1 LSATL
6 LVTWQNIIGVP
17 VLIGSDVNYLTLC
30 LRLIETLD
38 LHFDRFILIRH
49 SFDLDLHLTRG
60 FSESK
65 LRRLFLVVNFNGA
78 CFVHH

>member
-1 LSATL
+1 M
-6 LVTWQNIIGVP
+6 VIRQHVVRVP

-38 LHFDRFILIRH
+38 LHFDGFILIRH
-49 SFDLDLHLTRG
+49 SFDLDLHLPRG
-60 FSESK
+60 FSESQ
-65 LRRLFLVVNFNGA
+65 LRCLFLVVNFYGA